1 MYIKH
6 TIRTTQATDVGF
18 FTENIAE
25 SSLLDFSLF
34 LSLTFSLSFSL
45 FIRPPSPLF
54 SLVFSSVQ
62 VYSPLSRS
70 NEDFPRRAR
79 ALLRAKS
86 VFPFLQQNE
95 SCSSRPACPNERVQR
110 TSCLQF
116 PSERIAVRAR
126 DRLGLIHCRLSELT
140 SRVLAP
146 LFYKNK
152 K

>member
-6 TIRTTQATDVGF
+6 TIRTTQATDIGF
-18 FTENIAE
+18 LRKT
-25 SSLLDFSLF
+25 SRSLLSSIFLSFSPLLSRSLSLF
-34 LSLTFSLSFSL
+34 LFA
-45 FIRPPSPLF
+45 PLF
-54 SLVFSSVQ
+54 SLVFLSVQ

-70 NEDFPRRAR
+70 NADFPRRAR

-116 PSERIAVRAR
+116 PSEKIAVRAR